1 MKRLAPL
8 LLLLVMGPAVHAADV
23 MKGGRLY
30 RTHCASCHGAT
41 GIATLPNAPS
51 FARGERIMQPD
62 PVLLGAIRTG
72 RGAMPGFFGI
82 LSDRDTLDVIAYL
95 RTMR

>member
-1 MKRLAPL
+1 MKRLAAL
-8 LLLLVMGPAVHAADV
+8 LFLFLMAQAVHAADV
-23 MKGGRLY
+23 MKGGRIY
-30 RTHCASCHGAT
+30 RTHCASCHGAS

-51 FARGERIMQPD
+51 FARGERIMQAD
-62 PVLLGAIRTG
+62 PMLLNAIRTG

-82 LSDRDTLDVIAYL
+82 LNDRETLDVIAYL